1 MELVHLVA
9 HLHLCGIT
17 RRLADDPIV
26 VLDVVVFGSD
36 SGNYNSGSR
45 RNDLNWTELQEI
57 AQILRNCH

>member
-26 VLDVVVFGSD
+26 VLDVAGFD
-36 SGNYNSGSR
+36 SR
-45 RNDLNWTELQEI
+45 RTRLGKL
-57 AQILRNCH
+57 